1 MRTILFLSSNYL
13 FNKKNS
19 LLIYLFIIR
28 AVYLF
33 EHLFTKTL
41 VCKTM
46 KSEISVILNPSCSSI
61 YLFLALLPVRLSI

>member
-46 KSEISVILNPSCSSI
+46 KSEISVI
-61 YLFLALLPVRLSI
+61 Y